1 MTTAIKGAG
10 SDMFELPLHRVMA
23 AASLVTLLS
32 LPGLVPGMA
41 ASKTAVAGKKIYN
54 TYCVLCHGANMVNT
68 GSAAPD
74 LRKFPLNQKSRF
86 KTSVSK
92 GTGQGKMPAWGD
104 ILTANQINSVW
115 AYIRS
120 RGKI

>member
-1 MTTAIKGAG
+1 
-10 SDMFELPLHRVMA
+10 MFEVPLHRVMA
-23 AASLVTLLS
+23 AASLVALLS

-74 LRKFPLNQKSRF
+74 LRKFPLNQKSI
-86 KTSVSK
+86 KESMPKKNYSS
-92 GTGQGKMPAWGD
+92 GNPDGKSD
-104 ILTANQINSVW
+104 
-115 AYIRS
+115 
-120 RGKI
+120 